1 MSSLAFTP
9 SVPFLST
16 RTRTSIPSTSSR
28 CSSSVRM
35 ALVSHEKLDA
45 VFGDGDD
52 EIAKYKLVLMIP
64 GKFSRAQR
72 KKSLEQLKKN
82 ANFRG
87 FRPGTIPPFI
97 LKDVDGFVLQDSIST
112 TISEAVME
120 LGLKPIEGDHG
131 EPVYDSEDVK
141 SRFKVGTD
149 LEFECTIPLEK
160 EDDETDAAGEEIEV
174 EAKQVEAS

>member
-1 MSSLAFTP
+1 MGL
-9 SVPFLST
+9 L
-16 RTRTSIPSTSSR
+16 
-28 CSSSVRM
+28 
-35 ALVSHEKLDA
+35 SHEKLDA

-52 EIAKYKLVLMIP
+52 EIAKYRLNLVIT

-97 LKDVDGFVLQDSIST
+97 LKDVDGFVLEDSIST

-131 EPVYDSEDVK
+131 EPVYDAEDLK
-141 SRFKVGTD
+141 NRFKVGTD

-160 EDDETDAAGEEIEV
+160 EEADSEEEILQV
-174 EAKQVEAS
+174 EAKQVEA